1 MSTASQVWGLIGQIQ
16 DVEVIFLICT
26 VTSFKGHLNFAPPRT
41 SLLSLDKDK
50 LRQNPVIR

>member
-50 LRQNPVIR
+50 DGQDLGF